1 MKAIS
6 IAGYGGAEVLEMTD
20 QPRPPFNAD
29 QVLVAVK
36 TASVNPIDWRIRSGG
51 LARFIECDFPVILG
65 REVAGVVEEV
75 GADVRK
81 FSVGDEVFGFLQQT
95 DMKWGSYAEYVP
107 ADAHKL
113 THKPAALSFEQ
124 AVAIPVAFHTAQQ
137 GLFKHGGLQA
147 GQTVLIH
154 AAAGAVGSI
163 AVQLAHQAGA
173 TVLATASANNHD
185 YVLGLGADWVLDY
198 HDEGFGNQL
207 KAENPEGVALILAPF
222 AGQSLQ
228 GSEPLV
234 SASTKI
240 ILLSPVAN
248 PADMKIGPVESQIM
262 VCEADGKALG
272 EVAEKFAS
280 GELKVEIAKVFSLEQ
295 AAEAQQLSETEHAR
309 GKIVIRVSD

>member
-6 IAGYGGAEVLEMTD
+6 IAEYGGLEVLELTD
-20 QPRPPFNAD
+20 QPKPPINAD

-51 LARFIECDFPVILG
+51 LARFIDCDFPVILG
-65 REVAGVVEEV
+65 REVAGVVAEV
-75 GADVRK
+75 GAEVSQ
-81 FSVGDEVFGFLQQT
+81 FEVGDEVFGFLQQT
-95 DMKWGSYAEYVP
+95 DMKWGSYAEFVP

-113 THKPAALSFEQ
+113 AIKPADLSFEQ

-137 GLFKHGGLQA
+137 ALFKHGGLQS

-154 AAAGAVGSI
+154 AAAGAVGSM

-185 YVLGLGADWVLDY
+185 YVLGLGADRVMDY
-198 HDEGFGNQL
+198 HQSDFGDQL
-207 KAENPEGVALILAPF
+207 KAEYPEGAAVILAPF

-234 SASTKI
+234 STNTRI
-240 ILLSPVAN
+240 VLLSPVAN
-248 PADMKIGPVESQIM
+248 PADMKIGPVESEIM
-262 VCEADGKALG
+262 ICQADGAALG
-272 EVAEKFAS
+272 EVAGYFAS
-280 GELKVEIAKVFSLEQ
+280 GELKMEVAQVFSLEQ
-295 AAEAQQLSETEHAR
+295 AAEAQQLSATEHVR
-309 GKIVIRVSD
+309 GKIVIKVSD

>member
-6 IAGYGGAEVLEMTD
+6 IAGYGGVEVLELTD
-20 QPRPPFNAD
+20 QPKPPIKAD

-36 TASVNPIDWRIRSGG
+36 TAAVNPIDWRIRSGG
-51 LARFIECDFPVILG
+51 LAKFIECDFPVILG
-65 REVAGVVEEV
+65 REVAGVVAEI
-75 GADVRK
+75 GADVSD
-81 FSVGDEVFGFLQQT
+81 FSVGDEVFGFLQQLE
-95 DMKWGSYAEYVP
+95 MKWGSFAEYVP
-107 ADAHKL
+107 ADAYKL
-113 THKPAALSFEQ
+113 AHKPVGLSFEQ

-137 GLFKHGGLQA
+137 ALFQHGGLQS

-154 AAAGAVGSI
+154 AAAGAVGSV

-185 YVLGLGADWVLDY
+185 YVLGLGAHRVVDY
-198 HDEGFGNQL
+198 HDADFGAKL
-207 KAENPEGVALILAPF
+207 KADYPDGVAVILAPF

-234 SASTKI
+234 SATTKI

-262 VCEADGKALG
+262 ICAADGKALE
-272 EVAEKFAS
+272 EVAEQFAS
-280 GELKVEIAKVFSLEQ
+280 GRLKMEIAQVFPFNQVVQ
-295 AAEAQQLSETEHAR
+295 AQELSATERVR
-309 GKIVIRVSD
+309 GKIVIKVSD